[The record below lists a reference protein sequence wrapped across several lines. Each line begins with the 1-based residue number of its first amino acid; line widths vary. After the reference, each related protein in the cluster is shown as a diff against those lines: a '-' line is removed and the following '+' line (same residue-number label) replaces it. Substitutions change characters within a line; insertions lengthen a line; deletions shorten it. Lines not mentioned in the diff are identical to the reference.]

1 MPTITVTRPAGY
13 VLHVGDGY
21 DFEREGQHFD
31 GVVRGV
37 MPADARHVDI
47 TLEMSSGEYR
57 RALDALDR

>member
-21 DFEREGQHFD
+21 EFEREGQHFN

-57 RALDALDR
+57 RALDALAR